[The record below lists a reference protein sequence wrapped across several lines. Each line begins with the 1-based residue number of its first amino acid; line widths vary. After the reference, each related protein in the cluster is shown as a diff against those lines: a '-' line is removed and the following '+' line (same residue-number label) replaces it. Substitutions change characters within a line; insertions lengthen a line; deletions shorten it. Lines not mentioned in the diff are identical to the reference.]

1 MINAWCFNNGVFQKK
16 KLSSLVSGYE
26 SIRPLEKNEVKSIN
40 IILRGASL
48 RFLLTRIIDAE
59 KNDNKKIIVKKKDP
73 NEFYKILKHHISI
86 KNDFNSKYSK

>member
-1 MINAWCFNNGVFQKK
+1 MLGVLIMGFFKK
-16 KLSSLVSGYE
+16 KKFLSLVSGYE

-59 KNDNKKIIVKKKDP
+59 KNDNKKIIVKKK
-73 NEFYKILKHHISI
+73 
-86 KNDFNSKYSK
+86 SK